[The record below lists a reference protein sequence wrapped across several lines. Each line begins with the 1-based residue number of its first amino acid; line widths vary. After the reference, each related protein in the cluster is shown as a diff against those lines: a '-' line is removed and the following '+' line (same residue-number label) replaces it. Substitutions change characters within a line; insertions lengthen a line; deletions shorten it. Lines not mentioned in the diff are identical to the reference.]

1 MKKMLSVLL
10 MGLMFIGLLAISA
23 CSNTLEGVGKDI
35 EKMGKEI
42 QDR

>member
-10 MGLMFIGLLAISA
+10 TGLMFIGLLAISA